1 MPMLITPARFLR
13 VIAIQ
18 RVLIRH
24 GFDEML
30 FATPWLRS
38 LAFLRVLMP
47 WNWVH
52 RDYAPRATRLRNVLE
67 ELGPVFVKFGQVLS
81 TRRDLLPDDVAE
93 EFAKLQDHVP
103 PFPGSQALRIVE
115 RAYGQPLDTLF
126 ESFDETP
133 LASASIAQVHVARL
147 LDGREVILKVVR
159 PNIRRVIERDVS
171 LMRALAESAERYS
184 SHARKLKPTRV
195 VAEIEKTILDEL
207 DMLREAANASQLRRN
222 FANSPVMYVPEI
234 FWKYTRQN
242 VLVMERVDGI
252 PISNI
257 EALCEAGVDLHALA
271 ATGVEIFFTQV
282 FRDHFFH
289 ADVHPGNL
297 FIRPGAPGEPAIFIP
312 VDFGIM
318 GSISEF
324 DQRYLVE
331 NFSAFLD
338 RDYRRVAELH
348 VESGWVP
355 RDTRV
360 DDFEFAIRT
369 VCEPIFD
376 RPVKEISV
384 GQLLVRLF
392 QTAQR
397 FHMEV
402 LPQLLLL
409 QKTLVNVEG
418 IGRQL
423 DPELD
428 LWRTARPSLT
438 QWMKDRAGIRNF
450 MREAR
455 QSLPRWIE
463 RLPQLPEMAFDVLD
477 QVKDGRLKIATHD
490 EELREIRREIREV
503 HRRLVYAVVGVGL
516 LMAGGLLG
524 GSQQGI
530 TVHLER
536 LPLAAWIAGGLGLGA
551 LLLAL
556 RPRREA

>member
-1 MPMLITPARFLR
+1 MLFTPARFLR
-13 VIAIQ
+13 VLAIQ

-38 LAFLRVLMP
+38 LSFLRMLLP
-47 WNWVH
+47 WNWVRH
-52 RDYAPRATRLRNVLE
+52 DYAPRATRLRQVLE
-67 ELGPVFVKFGQVLS
+67 DLGPVFVKFGQVLS

-93 EFAKLQDHVP
+93 ELAKLQDHVP
-103 PFPGSQALRIVE
+103 PFPGSQAREIVE

-126 ESFDETP
+126 ANFDETP
-133 LASASIAQVHVARL
+133 LASASIAQVHVAQL

-159 PNIRRVIERDVS
+159 PNIRRTIERDVS

-184 SHARKLKPTRV
+184 SHARQLKPTRV

-207 DMLREAANASQLRRN
+207 DMLREAANASQLKRN
-222 FANSPVMYVPEI
+222 FADSPVMYVPEI
-234 FWKYTRQN
+234 YWSYTRQN
-242 VLVMERVDGI
+242 VLVMERIEGI

-257 EALCEAGVDLHALA
+257 EALRDAGVDLHDLA

-289 ADVHPGNL
+289 ADIHPGNL
-297 FIRPGAPGEPAIFIP
+297 FIRPGEPGGRAVFIL

-384 GQLLVRLF
+384 GQLLMRLF

-397 FHMEV
+397 FHMEI

-428 LWRTARPSLT
+428 LWRTARPSLSR
-438 QWMKDRAGIRNF
+438 WMKDRAGARNF
-450 MREAR
+450 LREAR
-455 QSLPRWIE
+455 RGLPRWIE
-463 RLPQLPEMAFDVLD
+463 RLPHLPEMAFDVLD
-477 QVKDGRLKIATHD
+477 QIKDGRLKVATHD
-490 EELREIRREIREV
+490 DELRGVRREIREI
-503 HRRLVYAVVGVGL
+503 HRRLVLAVVGVGL
-516 LMAGGLLG
+516 LLAGGLLAG
-524 GSQQGI
+524 RQQAI
-530 TVHLER
+530 VLQLER
-536 LPLAAWIAGGLGLGA
+536 LPPGAWIAGALGLFA
-551 LLLAL
+551 LVLAL
-556 RPRREA
+556 RPRRES